1 MPTVQYKAKV
11 KDGAGREERFNVS
24 IEISKQEC
32 QLIISKGNDSYDSE
46 LAIVTEWIVDAG
58 LKSVQA
64 AGPWTCF
71 CGKILN
77 AFHIHGNSITYMG
90 RTITIEDE
98 PAIFCGE
105 IKCRNKAMRHVK
117 KKTKELEAKGTHGC
131 FVCDNRGT
139 VDEMFK

>member
-1 MPTVQYKAKV
+1 M
-11 KDGAGREERFNVS
+11 
-24 IEISKQEC
+24 
-32 QLIISKGNDSYDSE
+32 
-46 LAIVTEWIVDAG
+46 DAG

-139 VDEMFK
+139 AAEMFY